1 LFFDLVTGI
10 DHLQAQHFDYFSA
23 PFVGFGLPNAFKV
36 RPQLIFRLC
45 GNFFYVPFGN
55 FIPLKSRRT
64 GKE

>member
-10 DHLQAQHFDYFSA
+10 DRLQARHFDYFSA
-23 PFVGFGLPNAFKV
+23 PFVGFGLQNAFKV
-36 RPQLIFRLC
+36 RLQLVFLLC
-45 GNFFYVPFGN
+45 RNVLFVPFGK

>member
-45 GNFFYVPFGN
+45 GNFFFCTFREFYSFEIAAN
-55 FIPLKSRRT
+55 W
-64 GKE
+64 